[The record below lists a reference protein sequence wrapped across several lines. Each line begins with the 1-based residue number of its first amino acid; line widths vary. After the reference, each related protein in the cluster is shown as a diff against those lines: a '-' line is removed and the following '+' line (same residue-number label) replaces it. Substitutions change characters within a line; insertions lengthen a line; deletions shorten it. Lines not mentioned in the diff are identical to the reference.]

1 MTTET
6 FDLEFITPAFLCGA
20 NQNVAELRPASIRGQ
35 LRWWLR
41 VLGADRERE
50 TRIFG
55 GVHGNVAAS
64 AVVVRS
70 KVLKAVHEPFESP
83 RPMSDRGYLYY
94 FATVSGERKGI
105 RIARSAYFAS
115 GTTFQISILQRYPLA
130 ERELACL
137 NQAVECF
144 VRLGALGLRVTRGCG
159 VFTKRDDILD
169 TDTFFKWSDSL
180 GSKGVIVKAPLGKDP
195 CGSAKEAQDKLG
207 AYLRALRKDH
217 HLSGKEKTALGYS
230 IGRERMSSALR
241 LRPVKV
247 KEGYLPLIVYTDV
260 ANTQKSLRDILS

>member
-1 MTTET
+1 MKTET

-41 VLGADRERE
+41 VLGADRETE
-50 TRIFG
+50 ARIFG
-55 GVHGNVAAS
+55 GVHGTVTAS

-70 KVLKAVHEPFESP
+70 KVLKAVHKPFESP
-83 RPMSDRGYLYY
+83 APMSNRGYLYY
-94 FATVSGERKGI
+94 FATVSGEKKGI
-105 RIARSAYFAS
+105 RIEQNAYFAP
-115 GTTFQISILQRYPLA
+115 GTIFRVEILQRHPLS

-144 VRLGALGLRVTRGCG
+144 VRLGALGLRATRGCG

-169 TDTFFKWSDSL
+169 ADTFFEWSDSL
-180 GSKGVIVKAPLGKDP
+180 VSKGVIVKSPFGKEP
-195 CGSAKEAQDKLG
+195 CGSAQDRLG
-207 AYLRALRKDH
+207 CYLRELRKNNR
-217 HLSGKEKTALGYS
+217 LSGKGKSALGYS
-230 IGRERMSSALR
+230 VGRERMSSALR

-247 KEGYLPLIVYTDV
+247 KEGYLPLIVYTDA
-260 ANTQKSLRDILS
+260 ANSQPSIRNILP